1 MNLELLLGGQSIHME
16 EQTMT
21 ETRIAVLTTLNLVL
35 RRTAILMKSDMMKNS
50 GGEDAMGVQVR
61 FTDAEP
67 KPGEPGKRHKKFTPT
82 FRYEFAFGGA
92 YLQKNKIRVPSNG
105 GTEFDLYDF
114 NKDDD
119 PINTAAFDFE
129 WFINERNKVSFFYN
143 PMDSRDTGTLTYD
156 VNFAGANYPAN
167 TPLQSSWRV
176 HDVRARW
183 HYKLM
188 PPDRWNMDVGVGLA
202 YQNLRIKLET
212 QDLTVSNKVHDNVV
226 LPTVHGAVG
235 YEITPEWQAILAG
248 EFAYLS
254 SDWMA
259 DATLSLKYQISDH
272 WDASLGY
279 QYYTREIDTDDM
291 YNEVE
296 FDVAPYFTVGYAW

>member
-1 MNLELLLGGQSIHME
+1 
-16 EQTMT
+16 
-21 ETRIAVLTTLNLVL
+21 
-35 RRTAILMKSDMMKNS
+35 
-50 GGEDAMGVQVR
+50 
-61 FTDAEP
+61 
-67 KPGEPGKRHKKFTPT
+67 
-82 FRYEFAFGGA
+82 
-92 YLQKNKIRVPSNG
+92 
-105 GTEFDLYDF
+105 
-114 NKDDD
+114 
-119 PINTAAFDFE
+119 
-129 WFINERNKVSFFYN
+129 
-143 PMDSRDTGTLTYD
+143 
-156 VNFAGANYPAN
+156 
-167 TPLQSSWRV
+167 
-176 HDVRARW
+176 
-183 HYKLM
+183 
-188 PPDRWNMDVGVGLA
+188 MDVGVGLA

-248 EFAYLS
+248 EFTYLS